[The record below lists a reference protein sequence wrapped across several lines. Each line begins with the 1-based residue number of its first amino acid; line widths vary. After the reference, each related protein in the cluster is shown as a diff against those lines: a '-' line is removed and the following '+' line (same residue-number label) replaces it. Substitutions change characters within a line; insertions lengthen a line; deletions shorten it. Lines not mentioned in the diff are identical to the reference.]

1 MKNEDTNIQVSVQ
14 KKCASYT
21 RNQYKSNIPSSTRNY
36 NTSKNK
42 IGGYCLYLNILM
54 QLLPEFAPS
63 MRSNLMKYFQIDKSY
78 LL

>member
-1 MKNEDTNIQVSVQ
+1 
-14 KKCASYT
+14 
-21 RNQYKSNIPSSTRNY
+21 
-36 NTSKNK
+36 
-42 IGGYCLYLNILM
+42 LNILM